1 MTVEDFKIQVQTL
14 SGGNWNSDEE
24 LEIDLILSALE
35 NNESESSIRSKIA
48 TLSKCPM
55 LITLC
60 SRF

>member
-14 SGGNWNSDEE
+14 SGGNWSADEE
-24 LEIDLILSALE
+24 SEIDLILSALE
-35 NNESESSIRSKIA
+35 NNESESSIRSKIS